1 MSGACKNRPIV
12 RKKAVPSE
20 TVEIW
25 NKTNKK
31 IIQKLVL
38 LYNYLVQ
45 YYNLSYDEVIIAFKG
60 TVDEPPADWVWYRT
74 TPDGG
79 ISPYLIKTD
88 TILRTYMKN
97 GIIVK
102 EDLELANRA
111 WNWIHAQAELKE

>member
-1 MSGACKNRPIV
+1 MV

-20 TVEIW
+20 TVEVW

-31 IIQKLVL
+31 IIKKLVL

-102 EDLELANRA
+102 EDMELANRA
-111 WNWIHAQAELKE
+111 WNWIHAQAKLKE